1 VIPRIAERIR
11 RVLRQARLRRG
22 PAHQRPT
29 GRRDLEREVKR
40 ELASEIPMEELREF
54 LEGDIRPPA
63 ADPVFKEQLRADL
76 WEMVQKTYPKD
87 SSDKD
92 N

>member
-1 VIPRIAERIR
+1 
-11 RVLRQARLRRG
+11 
-22 PAHQRPT
+22 
-29 GRRDLEREVKR
+29 
-40 ELASEIPMEELREF
+40 MEELREF